1 MRNPFLPLCLVAT
14 VALPLFSISAA
25 AQEAAS
31 QTQTR
36 ASKVSNA
43 ASSPIPRTA
52 DGKPDLSGLWD
63 HPFVVDM
70 SKDLE
75 DFLTHKPSNKCGA
88 EVTGCTQKGTGG
100 ELPMTPWAADWTKNF
115 DPTRYDATGHCN
127 PMGYTRSMN
136 APVPTEIVQTPKEI
150 VFLHESMF
158 AFHVVYLDARPHPTA
173 DEAPETKWYGHSV
186 GHWEGDTLVVDTV
199 GPFFATPKMLLD
211 TRGHPV
217 SEDLHVVERFHRID
231 ATHLGYEVTV
241 EDPKMY
247 TKPFTNVRTWVLMP
261 KSEEVLEYV
270 CTENNK
276 EVEEHHIK

>member
-1 MRNPFLPLCLVAT
+1 VRNPLLHAGLVAAI
-14 VALPLFSISAA
+14 ALPLFSIPAA
-25 AQEAAS
+25 PQSPSPAA
-31 QTQTR
+31 
-36 ASKVSNA
+36 KVSSA
-43 ASSPIPRTA
+43 PSGPIPRTA

-63 HPFVVDM
+63 HPFVIDM
-70 SKDLE
+70 SKDGRN
-75 DFLTHKPSNKCGA
+75 DACGA
-88 EVTGCTQKGTGG
+88 EVKGCSQKADGP
-100 ELPMTPWAADWTKNF
+100 LPMTPWAAEWTKNY
-115 DPTRYDATGHCN
+115 DPSRYDTTGHCN

-136 APVPTEIVQTPKEI
+136 APVPTQIVQTPNEV

-158 AFHVVYLDARPHPTA
+158 AFHVVYLDGRPHPTA
-173 DEAPETKWYGHSV
+173 DEAKETMWYGHSV

-211 TRGHPV
+211 TAGHPV

-241 EDPKMY
+241 SDPKMY

-261 KSEEVLEYV
+261 KSEEILEYV

>member
-1 MRNPFLPLCLVAT
+1 MGPLPLRRFIVRNPLLRALAPVVIFLPF
-14 VALPLFSISAA
+14 FSFAA
-25 AQEAAS
+25 IAQTAAPNAK
-31 QTQTR
+31 
-36 ASKVSNA
+36 ASGSPA
-43 ASSPIPRTA
+43 GPIPRTL

-63 HPFVVDM
+63 HPFVIDM
-70 SKDLE
+70 SKDGRN
-75 DFLTHKPSNKCGA
+75 DACGA
-88 EVTGCTQKGTGG
+88 EVKGCSQKGPGG
-100 ELPMTPWAADWTKNF
+100 ELPMTEWAANWTKNF
-115 DPTRYDATGHCN
+115 DPSRYDATGHCN

-158 AFHVVYLDARPHPTA
+158 AFHVVYLDGRPHPTA

-199 GPFFATPKMLLD
+199 GPFFATPRMLLD

-217 SEDLHVVERFHRID
+217 SEDLHIIERFHRID

>member
-1 MRNPFLPLCLVAT
+1 VRNPLLQALVAAI
-14 VALPLFSISAA
+14 ALPLFSISAA
-25 AQEAAS
+25 AQGPTA
-31 QTQTR
+31 
-36 ASKVSNA
+36 KVS
-43 ASSPIPRTA
+43 STPSGPIPRTA

-63 HPFVVDM
+63 HPFVIDM

-75 DFLTHKPSNKCGA
+75 DFQTHKPTNKCGA
-88 EVTGCTQKGTGG
+88 EVTGCSQKGTGG
-100 ELPMTPWAADWTKNF
+100 ELPMTTWAADWTKNF

-158 AFHVVYLDARPHPTA
+158 AFHVVYLDGRPHPTA

-186 GHWEGDTLVVDTV
+186 GHWDGDTLVVDTV
-199 GPFFATPKMLLD
+199 GPFFGTPKMLLD

-261 KSEEVLEYV
+261 KTEEILEYV

>member
-1 MRNPFLPLCLVAT
+1 MSPLPGRFKVRNPLLHAGLVAAIA
-14 VALPLFSISAA
+14 VPLVSAPA
-25 AQEAAS
+25 APQSATPAA
-31 QTQTR
+31 
-36 ASKVSNA
+36 KVSTA
-43 ASSPIPRTA
+43 PSGPVPRTA

-63 HPFVVDM
+63 HPFVIDM
-70 SKDLE
+70 SKDARN
-75 DFLTHKPSNKCGA
+75 DACGA
-88 EVTGCTQKGTGG
+88 EVKGCSQKGPGG
-100 ELPMTPWAADWTKNF
+100 ELPMTPEAAEWTKNY
-115 DPTRYDATGHCN
+115 DPARYDATAHCN

-136 APVPTEIVQTPKEI
+136 APVATQIVQTPNQI

-158 AFHVVYLDARPHPTA
+158 AFHVVYLDGRPHPTA
-173 DEAPETKWYGHSV
+173 DEAKETTWYGHSV

-217 SEDLHVVERFHRID
+217 SEDLHVLERFHRVD

-241 EDPKMY
+241 SDLKMY

-261 KSEEVLEYV
+261 KSEEILEYV

>member
-1 MRNPFLPLCLVAT
+1 VRYRFIPIL
-14 VALPLFSISAA
+14 SAA
-25 AQEAAS
+25 ALLALPALVPLPARAQTGADAKVAS
-31 QTQTR
+31 G
-36 ASKVSNA
+36 SE
-43 ASSPIPRTA
+43 IPRMP

-70 SKDLE
+70 SKDLM
-75 DFLTHKPSNKCGA
+75 DFQTHKPTDKCGA
-88 EVTGCTQKGTGG
+88 EVTGCSAKGTGG
-100 ELPMTPWAADWTKNF
+100 ELPMTPWAANWTKTY
-115 DPTRYDATGHCN
+115 DPTKFDATGHCN

-136 APVPTEIVQTPKEI
+136 APVPTEIVQTPKEL

-158 AFHVVYLDARPHPTA
+158 AFHVVYLDGRMHPDA
-173 DEAPETKWYGHSV
+173 DEAKETMWYGHSV

-217 SEDLHVVERFHRID
+217 SENLHIIERFRRLD
-231 ATHLGYEVTV
+231 ATHLGYEVTID
-241 EDPKMY
+241 DPKMY

-261 KSEEVLEYV
+261 KDEEILEYV

>member
-1 MRNPFLPLCLVAT
+1 VQNPLLIVI
-14 VALPLFSISAA
+14 ALSLLSIHAA
-25 AQEAAS
+25 AQD
-31 QTQTR
+31 
-36 ASKVSNA
+36 
-43 ASSPIPRTA
+43 SSAHPGPIPRTL

-63 HPFVVDM
+63 HPFVIDM

-75 DFLTHKPSNKCGA
+75 DFQHKPSNKCGA
-88 EVTGCTQKGTGG
+88 EMTGCSQKGPGG
-100 ELPMTPWAADWTKNF
+100 ELPMTAWAAEWTKNY
-115 DPTRYDATGHCN
+115 DPARYDATAHCN

-136 APVPTEIVQTPKEI
+136 APVATEIVQTPKEI

-158 AFHVVYLDARPHPTA
+158 AFHVVYLDGRPHPTK
-173 DEAPETKWYGHSV
+173 DEALETFWYGHSV

-217 SEDLHVVERFHRID
+217 SEDLHIMERFHRID

-241 EDPKMY
+241 DDPKMY

-261 KSEEVLEYV
+261 KDEEVLEYV

-276 EVEEHHIK
+276 EVEEHHVK